1 MFSNRF
7 ALTELPFDMVASAIA
22 ACHVRNGV
30 RPLRDLRLMR
40 SLVDESALL
49 DVADILLQCEEPRF
63 FELTEGLATGR
74 YLIDNSMRQAWFLSE
89 TQPQFPTPPE
99 QIDFVISYSLK
110 DLELA
115 ETLKAALVEKGFCV
129 FVYPVNEHS
138 QSDHWWLTFKIAMQA
153 GAWFVPLLTENFFSG
168 QGAALELDEA
178 IATARQSVDKT
189 DFFPI
194 LPCIWSLEPSDLRIA
209 RIADVPTLDLSGFS
223 GSDKAG
229 LFADWA
235 SAIGQRRLRQGLQRH
250 AERLGGVRFSS
261 DGNSVEFL
269 VNCAK
274 LEGVDVSPRFTSPDS
289 LVRPLVETGDPIV
302 LSRDGDRVETI
313 AEFTHARAIAQDF
326 DLVNSAAIMAEI
338 CHQEGI
344 DAGDAS
350 NLADYLVK
358 LGCHRDAGALYTYSF
373 EKQCDR
379 ISIDH
384 LDPERA
390 RRNEF
395 DWTIMSHNWNEEI
408 RKQVAGG
415 AASTRHLAH
424 TFQSPETI
432 VGWWR
437 HKYDS
442 ARSPVMYLVRDADI
456 MGMVKAPLVADTSSD
471 GYRTRFDLA
480 RQAAEAGDFGSAED
494 IMIEDANLSVGR
506 TTKVPPLY
514 MAARMAAE
522 AREVERAIQILLC
535 ALDLEPTHGDVR
547 KVLGRALSSLRNV
560 ATVVLRFIRERSFC
574 RL

>member
-7 ALTELPFDMVASAIA
+7 TLTELPFDMVESAIA

-49 DVADILLQCEEPRF
+49 DVAEILLQCDEPRL

-74 YLIDNSMRQAWFLSE
+74 YLTDNSLRQAWYLSE
-89 TQPQFPTPPE
+89 TRPLFSAPPD

-110 DLELA
+110 DLDFA
-115 ETLKAALVEKGFCV
+115 EMLKAAIMEKGFSV
-129 FVYPVNEHS
+129 FVYPVNKHS
-138 QSDHWWLTFKIAMQA
+138 QSDHWWLTFKIAMHA

-178 IATARQSVDKT
+178 IATARQNVDST
-189 DFFPI
+189 DFYPI
-194 LPCIWSLEPSDLRIA
+194 IPCIWSLEHSDTRIA
-209 RIADVPTLDLSGFS
+209 RIADVPTLNLSGLRD
-223 GSDKAG
+223 SDKAG

-235 SAIGQRRLRQGLQRH
+235 MAIGQRHLRQGLQRH
-250 AERLGGVRFSS
+250 AERLGGFMYSS

-269 VNCAK
+269 RNRAK
-274 LEGVDVSPRFTSPDS
+274 LEGIDTSPRFVSPD
-289 LVRPLVETGDPIV
+289 LLARPLVETGQPIM
-302 LSRDGDRVETI
+302 LARDEDRLETI
-313 AEFTHARAIAQDF
+313 SEFTHARAIAQDF

-344 DAGDAS
+344 DAGNAS

-358 LGCHRDAGALYTYSF
+358 LGCLRDAGALYAYSF
-373 EKQCDR
+373 EKQCNR

-390 RRNEF
+390 RRNAF
-395 DWTIMSHNWNEEI
+395 DWTIMSHNWNEKI

-415 AASTRHLAH
+415 AAATRHLAH

-437 HKYDS
+437 QRYHAS
-442 ARSPVMYLVRDADI
+442 RSPVMHLARDADI
-456 MGMVKAPLVADTSSD
+456 VGMTKAPLRADSSSD
-471 GYRTRFDLA
+471 GYRIRFDLA
-480 RQAAEAGDFGSAED
+480 RKAAEEGDFASAEE
-494 IMIEDANLSVGR
+494 IMIEDANRSAGR

-522 AREVERAIQILLC
+522 AGEIERAIQILLC
-535 ALDLEPTHGDVR
+535 ALDLEPSHDDVR
-547 KVLGRALSSLRNV
+547 SVLSRALSSLRQ
-560 ATVVLRFIRERSFC
+560 
-574 RL
+574 